1 MSTAQDKAQ
10 GKRERIFEIIQIASG
25 TDTASRT
32 FDRIIIILILL
43 SIVITTAQTFPLPDS
58 VAQLLH
64 VLDFFCTIAF
74 TLEYALRLW
83 TADLL
88 YPGARIPWLKFV
100 FSPAA
105 IIDLLSFLPFYLAGF
120 VPAGM
125 VVFRLIRVARILRLF
140 RINRFLDPVAAILTV
155 LQRKASLLVASFFLV
170 FVLMFSSSLLM
181 YYAEHDAQPEVFENA
196 FSGLWWA
203 VSTLSTTGY
212 GDIYPVTFLGRLMA
226 IIITLLGMCLV
237 AIPTGIITAGFMEAG
252 HEAEY
257 ARLSGLN
264 DSASPDLTGVQQE
277 SSALDLTGRE
287 HVKVPN
293 KTAGG
298 KHVTAPHKTTGGHRP
313 PIV

>member
-1 MSTAQDKAQ
+1 MSTAQDTAQ
-10 GKRERIFEIIQIASG
+10 GKRKRIFEIIQIASG

-43 SIVITTAQTFPLPDS
+43 SIVITTAQTFPLPEA
-58 VAQLLH
+58 VERL
-64 VLDFFCTIAF
+64 LDFLDLICTIAF

-88 YPGARIPWLKFV
+88 YPGTRIPWLKFV
-100 FSPAA
+100 VSPSA

-140 RINRFLDPVAAILTV
+140 RINRFLDPVAAILSV
-155 LQRKASLLVASFFLV
+155 LQKKASLLVASFFLV

-226 IIITLLGMCLV
+226 IVITLLGMCLV

-252 HEAEY
+252 HEEEY
-257 ARLSGLN
+257 ARQNWPN
-264 DSASPDLTGVQQE
+264 DLTAADLTGGQNVN
-277 SSALDLTGRE
+277 
-287 HVKVPN
+287 VPN
-293 KTAGG
+293 DTAGG
-298 KHVTAPHKTTGGHRP
+298 QDPQAFT
-313 PIV
+313 

>member
-10 GKRERIFEIIQIASG
+10 GKRKRIFEIIQIANG
-25 TDTASRT
+25 TDTVSRT
-32 FDRIIIILILL
+32 FDRVIIILILL
-43 SIVITTAQTFPLPDS
+43 SIVITTAQTFPLPKT
-58 VAQLLH
+58 VAGLLY
-64 VLDFFCTIAF
+64 VLDLVCTIAF

-88 YPGARIPWLKFV
+88 YPEARVPWLKFV
-100 FSPAA
+100 VSPAA
-105 IIDLLSFLPFYLAGF
+105 VIDLLSFLPFYLAGF

-140 RINRFLDPVAAILTV
+140 RINRFLDPVAAILSV
-155 LQRKASLLVASFFLV
+155 LQKKASLLFASFFLV
-170 FVLMFSSSLLM
+170 FVLMFASSLLM
-181 YYAEHDAQPEVFENA
+181 YYAEHDAQPNVFENA

-226 IIITLLGMCLV
+226 IVITLLGMCLV

-257 ARLSGLN
+257 ARQNWPNDLN
-264 DSASPDLTGVQQE
+264 AADLTGGQNMNVPGD
-277 SSALDLTGRE
+277 AIRE
-287 HVKVPN
+287 QH
-293 KTAGG
+293 
-298 KHVTAPHKTTGGHRP
+298 APVSYDTIREQHANVLHDTIREQK
-313 PIV
+313 

>member
-1 MSTAQDKAQ
+1 MSTAQDTAQ
-10 GKRERIFEIIQIASG
+10 GKRKRIFEIIQIASG

-43 SIVITTAQTFPLPDS
+43 SIVITTAQTFPLPEA
-58 VAQLLH
+58 VERLLYF
-64 VLDFFCTIAF
+64 LDLICTIAF

-88 YPGARIPWLKFV
+88 YPGTRIPWLKFV
-100 FSPAA
+100 VSPSA

-140 RINRFLDPVAAILTV
+140 RINRFLDPVAAILSV
-155 LQRKASLLVASFFLV
+155 LQKKASLLVASFFLV

-226 IIITLLGMCLV
+226 IVITLLGMCLV

-252 HEAEY
+252 HEEEY
-257 ARLSGLN
+257 ARQNWPN
-264 DSASPDLTGVQQE
+264 DLTAADLTGGQNVN
-277 SSALDLTGRE
+277 
-287 HVKVPN
+287 VPN
-293 KTAGG
+293 DTAGG
-298 KHVTAPHKTTGGHRP
+298 QDPQAFT
-313 PIV
+313 